1 MDLIK
6 SIEFIPD
13 FDQRRILEGIQCASG
28 SPSYRKAS
36 EMYHMVLAELLERAN
51 PQIWIKFCEDWTMP
65 ILKENGQPHSS
76 VALCLMTMG
85 CKVEEY
91 LKECFM
97 ARKSLKGILADFM
110 ASTYMFQLDS
120 RCLELVRAECG
131 MRKQGV
137 RERLEAP
144 DQLPWEAAGRILE
157 EIEMEET
164 TGITVSPSGI
174 FTPPR
179 TQAYMLLLSEDSGC
193 FHAEHD
199 CTRCRARDCRWRNQ

>member
-1 MDLIK
+1 
-6 SIEFIPD
+6 
-13 FDQRRILEGIQCASG
+13 
-28 SPSYRKAS
+28 
-36 EMYHMVLAELLERAN
+36 
-51 PQIWIKFCEDWTMP
+51 MP
-65 ILKENGQPHSS
+65 ILKENAQPHSS

-91 LKECFM
+91 LNECFM

-120 RCLELVRAECG
+120 RCLELVRAECA

-174 FTPPR
+174 FTP
-179 TQAYMLLLSEDSGC
+179 TQNPGLHAASVGRFRVLS
-193 FHAEHD
+193 
-199 CTRCRARDCRWRNQ
+199 RRARLHQMQSQRLQVEKPVVYFGFCFYK